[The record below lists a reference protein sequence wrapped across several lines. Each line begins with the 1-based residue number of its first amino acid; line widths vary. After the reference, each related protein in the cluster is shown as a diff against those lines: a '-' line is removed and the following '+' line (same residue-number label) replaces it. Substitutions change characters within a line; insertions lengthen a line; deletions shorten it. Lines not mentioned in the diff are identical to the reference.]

1 MGSGKRVDATA
12 NPSLTRR
19 EREIMDVV
27 YKLGEASVA
36 EVLEGLADPPSY
48 SSVRTLMGLLEDKGH
63 LSHTRD
69 GTRYVY
75 RPTVPAE
82 EAGRSALSNLIDTF
96 FGGSVEGLVSTL
108 LRSDEVDPSTLD
120 QLAEL
125 VESARASTPES
136 SE

>member
-1 MGSGKRVDATA
+1 MSDPT
-12 NPSLTRR
+12 PSLTRR
-19 EREIMDVV
+19 EREIMNVV

-36 EVLEGLADPPSY
+36 DVLDGLTDPPSY

-82 EAGRSALSNLIDTF
+82 VAGRSALSNLLDTF

-125 VESARASTPES
+125 VESARASNPES

>member
-1 MGSGKRVDATA
+1 MSDPT
-12 NPSLTRR
+12 PSLTRR
-19 EREIMDVV
+19 EREIMNVV

-36 EVLEGLADPPSY
+36 DVLDGLTDPPSY

-82 EAGRSALSNLIDTF
+82 VAGRSALSNLLDTF

-125 VESARASTPES
+125 VESARAAYPES

>member
-1 MGSGKRVDATA
+1 MSDPT
-12 NPSLTRR
+12 PSLTRR
-19 EREIMDVV
+19 EREIMNVV

-82 EAGRSALSNLIDTF
+82 VAGRSALSNLIDTF

-125 VESARASTPES
+125 VQSARASNPES

>member
-1 MGSGKRVDATA
+1 MSDPT
-12 NPSLTRR
+12 PSLTRR
-19 EREIMDVV
+19 EREIMNVV
-27 YKLGEASVA
+27 YRLGEASVA

-82 EAGRSALSNLIDTF
+82 VAGRSALSNLIDTF

-125 VESARASTPES
+125 VQSARASTPES

>member
-1 MGSGKRVDATA
+1 MPDPA
-12 NPSLTRR
+12 PSLTRR

-36 EVLEGLADPPSY
+36 DVREGLSEPPSY

-82 EAGRSALSNLIDTF
+82 VAGRSALSNLIDTF

-108 LRSDEVDPSTLD
+108 LRSEEVDPSTLE

-125 VESARASTPES
+125 VESARASTPEPP
-136 SE
+136 E